1 MSDHADAPGGKRCNF
16 EALYVYWCPRC
27 NVQSERPW
35 HFCKKGPALIPQ
47 LDEETHCERIEVV
60 PVCDARVTEL
70 EARLAKDNRALA
82 KNAAIYLDRQRAAEA
97 ERDDTERAR
106 RAERAGLTAALVV

>member
-1 MSDHADAPGGKRCNF
+1 MTDRKRCNF
-16 EALYVYWCPRC
+16 GTLYVYWCPRC

-35 HFCKKGPALIPQ
+35 HLCKKGPALIPQ

-70 EARLAKDNRALA
+70 EAALWRTRKAGNEAVDLALAVYGWAVYPRNGAALRMKADRLRSALA
-82 KNAAIYLDRQRAAEA
+82 KE
-97 ERDDTERAR
+97 DTDE
-106 RAERAGLTAALVV
+106 